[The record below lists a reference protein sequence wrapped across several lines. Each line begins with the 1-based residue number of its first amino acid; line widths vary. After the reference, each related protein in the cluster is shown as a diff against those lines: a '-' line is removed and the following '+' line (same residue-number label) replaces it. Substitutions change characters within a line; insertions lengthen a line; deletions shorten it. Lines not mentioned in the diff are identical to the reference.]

1 MVTETQISN
10 YLASIYETQS
20 IYTDKLALEE
30 RLGHIDV
37 TDKRILMTL
46 LGMYVD
52 VMTKY
57 FEQATYDDNGYF
69 ITEYNFFIVRDAKD
83 IMLKINLI
91 ADTNYSLNLE

>member
-37 TDKRILMTL
+37 TDKRILMT
-46 LGMYVD
+46 
-52 VMTKY
+52 
-57 FEQATYDDNGYF
+57 
-69 ITEYNFFIVRDAKD
+69 VRDVCRCND
-83 IMLKINLI
+83 
-91 ADTNYSLNLE
+91 